1 MIPSHEPAGVIAQ
14 VGDEAAHS
22 WKIGDRVG
30 VLNFKNT
37 CSRCPDCISTLKR
50 TGALDARFCRQ
61 RVTAGFYHD
70 GAFAEYIVADSATT
84 VALPES
90 VSFEQAAPLL
100 CAGVCLIRVYSSDK
114 QLMSRPLCTELFRKP
129 LLSCDMAI

>member
-1 MIPSHEPAGVIAQ
+1 MIPSHEPAGVVAQ

-22 WKIGDRVG
+22 WRIGDRVG
-30 VLNFKNT
+30 VLNFKNI

-50 TGALDARFCRQ
+50 SGVLDPRFCRQ

-84 VALPES
+84 VALPEP

-100 CAGVCLIRVYSSDK
+100 CAGVCFVLIYSADK
-114 QLMSRPLCTELFRKP
+114 RLMSRPRDMEPFKKP
-129 LLSCDMAI
+129 PLSCDMAI